1 MIQMQVEEPMSSM
14 RWHNNMNNITLTI
27 EQIEEML
34 DKAARRGAKEALR
47 SIGLLDDDAQK
58 DIIEM
63 RSLLEAWRDTR
74 KSCWST
80 VVKLTTVALLT
91 FIAGAVWMT
100 MGK

>member
-1 MIQMQVEEPMSSM
+1 MSD
-14 RWHNNMNNITLTI
+14 IKLTP
-27 EQIEEML
+27 EDLEEML
-34 DKAARRGAKEALR
+34 DNAARRGAKEALR
-47 SIGLLDDDAQK
+47 SIGLLDDDAAK

-74 KSCWST
+74 KSFWST
-80 VVKLTTVALLT
+80 VVKVTTVALLT

>member
-1 MIQMQVEEPMSSM
+1 MSDIKLSPEE
-14 RWHNNMNNITLTI
+14 L
-27 EQIEEML
+27 EEML
-34 DKAARRGAKEALR
+34 DNAARRGAKEALR
-47 SIGLLDDDAQK
+47 SIGLLDDDAAK

-74 KSCWST
+74 RSVWST
-80 VVKLTTVALLT
+80 VVKLATVGVLT

>member
-1 MIQMQVEEPMSSM
+1 MADIKLTSEE
-14 RWHNNMNNITLTI
+14 I
-27 EQIEEML
+27 EAML
-34 DKAARRGAKEALR
+34 DNAARRGAKQALR
-47 SIGLLDDDAQK
+47 SIGRLDDDAAR

-74 KSCWST
+74 KSVWST
-80 VVKLTTVALLT
+80 IVKVTTVALLT

>member
-1 MIQMQVEEPMSSM
+1 MSDIKLTPEE
-14 RWHNNMNNITLTI
+14 L
-27 EQIEEML
+27 EEIL
-34 DKAARRGAKEALR
+34 DNAARRGAKEALR
-47 SIGLLDDDAQK
+47 SIGLLDDDAAR

-74 KSCWST
+74 KSVWST
-80 VVKLTTVALLT
+80 IVKVTTVALLT

>member
-1 MIQMQVEEPMSSM
+1 MGLTMSDIKLSPEE
-14 RWHNNMNNITLTI
+14 I
-27 EQIEEML
+27 ETRL
-34 DKAARRGAKEALR
+34 DNAARRGAKQALR
-47 SIGLLDDDAQK
+47 SIGLLDDDAAK

-74 KSCWST
+74 RSVWST
-80 VVKLTTVALLT
+80 VVKLATVGVLT

>member
-1 MIQMQVEEPMSSM
+1 MQMSD
-14 RWHNNMNNITLTI
+14 IKLTP
-27 EQIEEML
+27 EDLEEML
-34 DKAARRGAKEALR
+34 DNAARRGAKEALR
-47 SIGLLDDDAQK
+47 SIGLLDDDAAR

-74 KSCWST
+74 KSVWST
-80 VVKLTTVALLT
+80 MVKVTTVALLT

>member
-1 MIQMQVEEPMSSM
+1 MADIKLTLEE
-14 RWHNNMNNITLTI
+14 I
-27 EQIEEML
+27 EVML

-47 SIGLLDDDAQK
+47 SIGLLDDDAAR

-74 KSCWST
+74 KSVWST
-80 VVKLTTVALLT
+80 IVKVTTVALLT